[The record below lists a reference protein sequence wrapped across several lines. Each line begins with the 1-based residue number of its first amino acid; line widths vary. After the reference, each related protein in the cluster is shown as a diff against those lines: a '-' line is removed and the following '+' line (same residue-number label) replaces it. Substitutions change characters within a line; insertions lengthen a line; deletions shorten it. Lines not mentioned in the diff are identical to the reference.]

1 MELLKKNIHMMRE
14 KGRTVNRITLE
25 EDCNVPDSQADAER
39 IIQNKAEVK
48 IEDVQV
54 DVDQITI
61 TGVLQ
66 VCVLY
71 IADTPE
77 HPLGRLDAKLS
88 FKEKQN
94 LPGAVPGENVHLK
107 WDVEDINVSLINSR

>member
-48 IEDVQV
+48 MEIQDVICRHKYDDISSLQCV
-54 DVDQITI
+54 DV
-61 TGVLQ
+61 
-66 VCVLY
+66 
-71 IADTPE
+71 
-77 HPLGRLDAKLS
+77 
-88 FKEKQN
+88 
-94 LPGAVPGENVHLK
+94 
-107 WDVEDINVSLINSR
+107 